1 MIAYSF
7 IELLER
13 DVIDLLATD
22 YFLFFSALRCFSW
35 TIFIVIF
42 DVIKEKMFECKY
54 ILIKFAKPVAILYP
68 LSSKSLK
75 VYCDTGNEYLE
86 VAITNYQSSS
96 LANLAL
102 KLLFI
107 RVFIFS
113 DFLCNWKS
121 NLFLFLKRRGK
132 I

>member
-1 MIAYSF
+1 
-7 IELLER
+7 
-13 DVIDLLATD
+13 
-22 YFLFFSALRCFSW
+22 
-35 TIFIVIF
+35 
-42 DVIKEKMFECKY
+42 MFECKY

-86 VAITNYQSSS
+86 VAIKDYQSSS

-107 RVFIFS
+107 RAFIFS

-121 NLFLFLKRRGK
+121 NLFLFLKRGGK